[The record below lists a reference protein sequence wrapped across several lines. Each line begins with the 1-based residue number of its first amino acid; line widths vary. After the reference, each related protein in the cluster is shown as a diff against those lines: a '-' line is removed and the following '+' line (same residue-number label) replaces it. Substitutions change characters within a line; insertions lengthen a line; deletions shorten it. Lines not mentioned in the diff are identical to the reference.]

1 MKPRKIKL
9 LITIIT
15 ITSSL
20 VTSMTAFASE
30 INYKYIK
37 NNLSQI
43 TSKVWFQDSWFGL
56 DTAMLYLINKL
67 VQAVFWIAK
76 FLFTIFASIYE
87 KLVESPE
94 LFATYVSDIISATAS
109 IFDSLKNVLLPL
121 IGASMAIYLAYVYFI
136 KHGSFFK
143 TLIRLFLVF
152 ACSILFFSK
161 YSDGTYVIARFYTNT
176 TSITTNL
183 SSTVTKSLTGTS
195 IKAKNADGAL
205 TEYAKSA
212 IWTPYQY
219 MNSDM
224 AKTDNGFAL
233 TDKQFQSLVKYN
245 DGDDDFKVS
254 NGESETS
261 IKDLAGSED
270 EPKNS
275 MLKSNWG
282 AMFSYAIVAVLEA
295 LLMGLILVFFAI
307 MQFILNV
314 ALLIILVFTPF
325 ALILAM
331 VPTFENILFNITK
344 KIGGTIVLSGLMTLL
359 ATIALYF
366 NNILTTITTAI
377 GFDNMIVGYVLKAI
391 VLIIIWKKRDFFLSI
406 LTADRIRHISNR
418 FTRRIDSAG
427 RKLQENT
434 LGRVQKNTQAKLAV
448 AGSVLAGST
457 TLAKE
462 GLKTKTRQVVNLGY
476 HNASQA
482 ISDSLAKAKAR
493 RAEQNGESY
502 EVSYKEA
509 KAQQAH
515 RSEQVSSAFLN
526 LRRGLK
532 SAEYGV
538 YYAKSVATND
548 DQDKVRANEAR
559 NRLDEL
565 GQVIQDKRARVSQLR
580 QSAYNQKTKERLRA
594 ERRSRLERPERQF
607 KRYLEKEQA
616 MREQLSQFRSG
627 NVRTQE
633 VLS

>member
-1 MKPRKIKL
+1 MKPKRLKL
-9 LITIIT
+9 LTTLGTILGSLLTSITI
-15 ITSSL
+15 
-20 VTSMTAFASE
+20 FASDVD
-30 INYKYIK
+30 YKFVK
-37 NNLSQI
+37 KNLSQI
-43 TSKVWFQDSWFGL
+43 TSKVWFKDSWFGL
-56 DTAMLYLINKL
+56 DTDMLYLINKI
-67 VQAVFWIAK
+67 VQAVFWVAK
-76 FLFTIFASIYE
+76 FFFTIFASIYE

-94 LFATYVSDIISATAS
+94 LFASYVTDIISATAS
-109 IFDSLKNVLLPL
+109 IFYNLKVAMLPL

-161 YSDGTYVIARFYTNT
+161 YSDGTYVVARFYSNT
-176 TSITTNL
+176 ASVTTNL
-183 SSTVTKSLTGTS
+183 SSTVTKSLTGTKINTPS
-195 IKAKNADGAL
+195 SDGAL

-212 IWTPYQY
+212 IWTPYTY
-219 MNSDM
+219 MNSDT

-233 TDKQFQSLVKYN
+233 TDDQLKSLVDYN
-245 DGDDDFKVS
+245 DGDDDFNVS
-254 NGESETS
+254 NGDKETS
-261 IKDLAGSED
+261 IKDIAGSED
-270 EPKNS
+270 DPKNS

-282 AMFSYAIVAVLEA
+282 DMFSYAIVAVLES

-314 ALLIILVFTPF
+314 ALLTLLVFTPF
-325 ALILAM
+325 ALIFAM

-344 KIGGTIVLSGLMTLL
+344 KLGGTIVLSGLMTVL

-391 VLIIIWKKRDFFLSI
+391 VLIILWKKRNYFLSI
-406 LTADRIRHISNR
+406 LTANRIRHISNR
-418 FTRRIDSAG
+418 FSQGIDRAG

-434 LGRVQKNTQAKLAV
+434 LGRVQKNTQAKMAV

-462 GLKTKTRQVVNLGY
+462 GIKAKTRQVASSSY
-476 HNASQA
+476 RHTSQA
-482 ISDSLAKAKAR
+482 ISDSLAQSKAR

-502 EVSYKEA
+502 DLAFKEA

-526 LRRGLK
+526 VRRGLK
-532 SAEYGV
+532 NAEYGV

-548 DQDKVRANEAR
+548 DSDRVKASEAR
-559 NRLDEL
+559 NRSEEL
-565 GQVIQDKRARVSQLR
+565 GQAIQEKRAKVSQLR
-580 QSAYNQKTKERLRA
+580 QSAYNQKSKERLQA
-594 ERRSRLERPERQF
+594 QRRSRQERPVSHF
-607 KRYLEKEQA
+607 KQYLEKEQA
-616 MREQLSQFRSG
+616 MRDQLSQLKPRTF
-627 NVRTQE
+627 RTQE
-633 VLS
+633 A